1 MIYRDNT
8 IQNQLTEEFEDT
20 IDFLCDKYIITE
32 SDSYLVQ
39 MEYLS
44 TILDESYD
52 YDIDDYEIED
62 IINEANNPTGVGRTN
77 DGAWT
82 FKGQKVV
89 TRLSPTEIQNTHPD
103 DLYIDMSSGKPE
115 LRSRR
120 QADKY
125 WKEKEDLANQTK
137 EMHNQAKKIN
147 RNNNIKDGIA
157 TGLGVAGIG
166 AGAYL
171 LAKKIKQI
179 KKRRDYQRSGILK
192 KLVIKLQEKLN
203 KLVNKR

>member
-1 MIYRDNT
+1 MIYRDSNV
-8 IQNQLTEEFEDT
+8 QNQLIEEFEDT

-32 SDSYLVQ
+32 SDSYLIQ

-52 YDIDDYEIED
+52 YNTDDYEVEE
-62 IINEANNPTGVGRTN
+62 IINEANNPTGVGRTD

-89 TRLSPTEIQNTHPD
+89 TRLSPHEIENTHPD
-103 DLYIDMSSGKPE
+103 DLYIDMSAGRPE

-120 QADKY
+120 QAEKY
-125 WKEKEDLANQTK
+125 WKKEKEEEKRAQ
-137 EMHNQAKKIN
+137 EMREESKRIN
-147 RNNNIKDGIA
+147 RNNNIKDAVA
-157 TGLGVAGIG
+157 TGAGIAGIG

-179 KKRRDYQRSGILK
+179 KKRRDYERSSILK
-192 KLVIKLQEKLN
+192 KLVIKLQEKLH
-203 KLVNKR
+203 KLLNKR

>member
-1 MIYRDNT
+1 MIYRDSNV
-8 IQNQLTEEFEDT
+8 QNQLTEEFEDT

-32 SDSYLVQ
+32 SDSYLIQ

-52 YDIDDYEIED
+52 YNIDDYEIEE
-62 IINEANNPTGVGRTN
+62 IINEANNPTGVGRTG

-89 TRLSPTEIQNTHPD
+89 TRLSPHEIQNTHPD
-103 DLYIDMSSGKPE
+103 DLYIDMSAGRPE

-120 QADKY
+120 QAEKY
-125 WKEKEDLANQTK
+125 WKKEKEEEKRAQ
-137 EMHNQAKKIN
+137 EMREESKRIN
-147 RNNNIKDGIA
+147 RNNNIKDAVA
-157 TGLGVAGIG
+157 TGAGIAGIG

-179 KKRRDYQRSGILK
+179 KKRRDYERSSILK
-192 KLVIKLQEKLN
+192 KLVIKLQEKLH
-203 KLVNKR
+203 KLLNKR

>member
-44 TILDESYD
+44 TILDESYN
-52 YDIDDYEIED
+52 YNIDDYEIED

-89 TRLSPTEIQNTHPD
+89 TRLSPSEIQNTHPD

-137 EMHNQAKKIN
+137 EMNNQAKKIN